1 MPRSVVE
8 VRRPY
13 AAHEEALM
21 MAAVHEALVAA
32 FGTPADD
39 RSVRFVEHPPERFSY
54 PPGLADPERHTLV
67 TIEVYPGRTVEK
79 KQRLYAEVAE
89 RFAVVG
95 IPADHLTVILHEV
108 PPESWGPAV

>member
-1 MPRSVVE
+1 MPRSLVE

-13 AAHEEALM
+13 AAHEEVVIM
-21 MAAVHEALVAA
+21 DAVHEALVVA

-54 PPGLADPERHTLV
+54 PPGLADPERHTLI

-79 KQRLYAEVAE
+79 KQRLYAEIAE
-89 RFAVVG
+89 RVAVVG

-108 PPESWGPAV
+108 PQENWGPSS

>member
-1 MPRSVVE
+1 MD
-8 VRRPY
+8 
-13 AAHEEALM
+13 
-21 MAAVHEALVAA
+21 AVHEALVVA

-39 RSVRFVEHPPERFSY
+39 RSVRYVEHPPERFSF
-54 PPGLADPERHTLV
+54 PPHLADPERHTLV

-79 KQRLYAEVAE
+79 KQRLYTEIAE

-108 PPESWGPAV
+108 PQENWGPAT